1 MSVIKI
7 ARTTGC
13 VVVSLFFV
21 VACASTSPIV
31 VPEKQIQ
38 LSKTESKTD
47 PPSIAIADISVKT
60 PETQQP
66 SETQANDEVVEE
78 TADDGQDLMEKALE
92 VLEAADEYWVAGD
105 IENTVNNLDKAYALL
120 IDTNGDAELARQK
133 DDLRLL
139 ISRRILAVYSS
150 QQTRTNGTASEI
162 PLKLNANVEREIRSF
177 QGPEREFF
185 LSSYQRSGIY
195 RNLIIEE
202 LQKAGMPEELVW
214 LPLVE
219 SGFKVH
225 ALSRARAL
233 GMWQFIPSTGYKFG
247 LTRDD
252 WVDERMDVL
261 KSTQAAIAYMKE
273 LHAMFGDWM
282 TVLAAYN
289 CGEGRVL
296 RLISRQHIN
305 YFDRFWDLYNQLPRE
320 TARYVPRFLATLH
333 IVKDPKKYGFDLPA
347 LPETTLRFEKV
358 SVERMMKIQDI
369 ASNMGVSEE
378 LMTILNAELRH
389 KITPDRV
396 YELSIPA
403 GMSEKFQQVVNDIPV
418 AQKPH
423 FSESRTYVKH
433 RVKHGET
440 VSIIARRYRVSA
452 SAIISQNKLSRQ
464 GLIAAGQVIRIP
476 VSSRRTQAGSS
487 SSTSASSSPT
497 SRPSGNLYTIKSGDT
512 LLGIAKRFNIPV
524 ARLKE
529 INNLKTNQIQAGQ
542 VLRLSSHGAKKGDS
556 VAPKMTVMR
565 MRLTDQTLTAEDLA
579 ALGTDK
585 HVVTKGDDLSGIAL
599 KYNLSLE
606 KLAMINNIAGN
617 ESLKPGQV
625 LVIHP

>member
-1 MSVIKI
+1 M
-7 ARTTGC
+7 GC

-21 VACASTSPIV
+21 VACTSTGPIV
-31 VPEKQIQ
+31 KPEEQTRI
-38 LSKTESKTD
+38 SKTESKTVT
-47 PPSIAIADISVKT
+47 PSAEVPAILVKT

-66 SETQANDEVVEE
+66 LETQSNDEGAEE

-92 VLEAADEYWVAGD
+92 VLEAADESWVAGD
-105 IENTVNNLDKAYALL
+105 IESTLNNLDKAYALL

-133 DDLRLL
+133 DDIRLL

-162 PLKLNANVEREIRSF
+162 PMKINANVEREIRSF

-195 RNLIIEE
+195 RNLILEE
-202 LQKAGMPEELVW
+202 LRKAGMPEELVW

-225 ALSRARAL
+225 ALSHARAL

-347 LPETTLRFEKV
+347 FPDTTLRFEKV
-358 SVERMMKIQDI
+358 SVDRMMKIQDI
-369 ASNMGVSEE
+369 ASKMEVSEE

-396 YELSIPA
+396 YELSIPE
-403 GMSEKFQQVVNDIPV
+403 GMSEKFQQVANEIPA
-418 AQKPH
+418 AQKPV
-423 FSESRTYVKH
+423 FSESRTYVRH
-433 RVKHGET
+433 SVKPGET
-440 VSIIARRYRVSA
+440 VTIIARRYRVSA
-452 SAIISQNKLSRQ
+452 AEIIRLNKLSRQ
-464 GLIAAGQVIRIP
+464 GFIVTGQVIRVP
-476 VSSRRTQAGSS
+476 VSSRRTQGGSS
-487 SSTSASSSPT
+487 PSAASSSRTP
-497 SRPSGNLYTIKSGDT
+497 SPSGNLYTIKPGDT

-542 VLRLSSHGAKKGDS
+542 VLRLSTRGAKKDDS
-556 VAPKMTVMR
+556 NALVQSSKVKPI
-565 MRLTDQTLTAEDLA
+565 RLADRTLTAEDLA

-585 HVVTKGDDLSGIAL
+585 HLVTRGDDLSGIAS
-599 KYNLSLE
+599 KYNLSRE
-606 KLAMINNIAGN
+606 NLALINNITGD
-617 ESLKPGQV
+617 ETLRPGQV
-625 LVIHP
+625 LVIHH